1 MFLAC
6 MTRAS
11 LTHFAQRTLLLSAL
25 ASSALP
31 LAAQWTRADYDR
43 ALGLRNHTRTLVEHM
58 PDTPEWIAGSSR
70 FIYRRSVGDG
80 FEFVA
85 VDAEAKT
92 VHPAFDAARLAAALT
107 GAMGKPVTPLH
118 LPFVTP
124 TLDATLSTLAFDAEE
139 KHWNCTLADYVC
151 HGEALPPEPPHDPE
165 DEGYDFTPRRIN
177 GNAHPVA
184 SPDGLWEA
192 FIEDDNVFVRSSKD
206 STKKEKITTDGSAGN
221 YYALE
226 TIAWSPDS
234 KQIAVYR
241 VRPGYRRLVHYVES
255 SPADQSQPKDSA
267 MVYPKAGDV
276 LALPQPVLID
286 VAKHTAISID
296 NTLFPNPYELGELQW
311 WKDGRGFTFEDNQ
324 RGHQIYRVIEVDAH
338 SAQPRV
344 LIEEKADTVVNYPP
358 LTRDQYDHGKTFRAD
373 LEDGSQIVWA
383 SERDGWEHLYLYDGK
398 TGQVLR
404 QITKGEWAVRAVDR
418 VDEKT
423 GTIFFEASGVHP
435 DEDPYFVHAY
445 IIQLDGTGMTEL
457 TPEKADHTLSW
468 SPDGRYFVDTWSRVD
483 LPPVTVLRNADGS
496 ARLSVDKADA
506 GKLLASG
513 WNAPEVF
520 HAPGRDGKTAI
531 WGVVYKPAHF
541 DSKKKY
547 PVVEDIYAGPQGSFV
562 PKSFSARV
570 EPLTELGF
578 VVVQMD
584 GMGTNNRSRAF
595 HDVAWLNLKDAGFAD
610 RILWHKAY
618 AAAHPWYDVSR
629 VGVFGTSAG
638 GQNALA
644 ALLFHPEFYK
654 AAVANCG
661 SHDNRMD
668 KIWWNEQW
676 MGWPVGPWYAESS
689 NVDNAWRLEGKLL
702 LVVGEMDKNVDPST
716 TLQVVDRLIK
726 ADKDFELAVVP
737 GGGHGAGGDW
747 GARKLMDFFVR
758 NLEGDATPNWNQP
771 EVKNATPGTSPAVPE
786 AGRKN

>member
-1 MFLAC
+1 MSRAF
-6 MTRAS
+6 MTS
-11 LTHFAQRTLLLSAL
+11 FAQRALLLSAL
-25 ASSALP
+25 AGGALP

-58 PDTPEWIAGSSR
+58 PDAPEWIAGSSR
-70 FIYRRSVGDG
+70 FVYRRSVGDG

-85 VDAEAKT
+85 VDADAKT
-92 VHPAFDAARLAAALT
+92 VQPAFDAVRLAAALT
-107 GAMGKPVTPLH
+107 GAMGKPVTPQH

-124 TLDATLSTLAFDAEE
+124 TLDAALSTLAFDAAE
-139 KHWNCTLADYVC
+139 KHWSCTLTDYVC

-177 GNAHPVA
+177 GNVHPVA
-184 SPDGLWEA
+184 SPDGQWEA
-192 FIEDDNVFVRSSKD
+192 YIEDDNLFVCSSKD
-206 STKKEKITTDGSAGN
+206 PAQKNQITTDGSAGN

-267 MVYPKAGDV
+267 MVYPKAGDA

-286 VAKHTAISID
+286 VAKRTAVSID

-324 RGHQIYRVIEVDAH
+324 RGHQVYRVIEVDAH

-358 LTRDQYDHGKTFRAD
+358 LTRDQYDHGKTFRAN
-373 LEDGSQIVWA
+373 LEDGRQIVWA

-404 QITKGEWAVRAVDR
+404 QITKGDWVVRAVDR
-418 VDEKT
+418 IDEKT
-423 GTIFFEASGVHP
+423 GTLFFEASGVHP

-445 IIQLDGTGMTEL
+445 RIQLDGTGMTEL

-483 LPPVTVLRNADGS
+483 LPPTMVLRNADGS
-496 ARLSVDKADA
+496 ERLSVDKADA
-506 GKLLASG
+506 SKLLATG
-513 WNAPEVF
+513 WKAPEVF

-541 DSKKKY
+541 DPQKKY

-562 PKSFSARV
+562 PKSFSSRA

-595 HDVAWLNLKDAGFAD
+595 HDVAWRNLKDAGFAD

-618 AAAHPWYDVSR
+618 AAAHPWYDVNR

-758 NLEGDATPNWNQP
+758 NLEGAATPNWNQP
-771 EVKNATPGTSPAVPE
+771 EAKNASAGTSPVAPE
-786 AGRKN
+786 TSHSR